1 MNRCFCSYFEK
12 LCKIDQKKKTPVQ
25 SSFNKV
31 DSFKLRTLF
40 RMDFDTGT
48 IV

>member
-12 LCKIDQKKKTPVQ
+12 LYKIDQKKTPVQ
-25 SSFNKV
+25 SSLNKV